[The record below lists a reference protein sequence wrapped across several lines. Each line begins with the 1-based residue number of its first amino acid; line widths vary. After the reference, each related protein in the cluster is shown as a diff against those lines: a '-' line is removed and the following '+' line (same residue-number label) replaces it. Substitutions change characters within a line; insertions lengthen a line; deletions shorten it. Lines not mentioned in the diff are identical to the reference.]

1 MNSLQILSI
10 LTLDKVEEL
19 RSVFHISKYY
29 CLLYE
34 SEEYDYISL
43 TSKRLFTT
51 EENVADYLL
60 LILSFDF
67 ENVENQKEKELYVP
81 CCKLDNDKKWTRQKV
96 KKHFLK
102 HKHYTYN
109 KITYKIIQF
118 EVSK

>member
-19 RSVFHISKYY
+19 RSIFHISKYY

-43 TSKRLFTT
+43 TSKRLFTS
-51 EENVADYLL
+51 EDLLADYLL

-67 ENVENQKEKELYVP
+67 ENVPDERTYVSCCKFDKNQKWSR
-81 CCKLDNDKKWTRQKV
+81 DKV

-109 KITYKIIQF
+109 KIIYKMIQF

>member
-67 ENVENQKEKELYVP
+67 ENTEKEEKLFVP
-81 CCKLDNDKKWTRQKV
+81 CCKLDNLQKWTRQKV

-102 HKHYTYN
+102 YKHYTYN
-109 KITYKIIQF
+109 KIIYKLIQF

>member
-19 RSVFHISKYY
+19 RNVFHVSKYY

-34 SEEYDYISL
+34 SEEYEYISL
-43 TSKRLFTT
+43 TSKKLFTT
-51 EENVADYLL
+51 REILAEYLLLVMSFENVA
-60 LILSFDF
+60 
-67 ENVENQKEKELYVP
+67 EKYIP
-81 CCKLDNDKKWTRQKV
+81 CCKLEQNDEQNNKKWGREKV

-102 HKHYTYN
+102 YGHYKSN
-109 KITYKIIQF
+109 KIIYKIIEF

>member
-1 MNSLQILSI
+1 MHSLQILSI

-19 RSVFHISKYY
+19 RDVFHISKYY

-34 SEEYDYISL
+34 SEDFEYITL

-51 EENVADYLL
+51 AEKVADYLL

-67 ENVENQKEKELYVP
+67 ENTEKEEKLYVP